1 MRYKI
6 TIEYDGSKL
15 LGWQKQADGPT
26 AQDFLEK
33 ALCTLIPQKQSEDK
47 LQISNTSNPDNVFSE
62 KGEVL
67 SSERRSGVYSGVHEH
82 SSTEKGLQIST
93 KNIIHGAGRTDAG
106 VHALGQVAHFDT
118 NKITDSFHLREGLNA
133 ILKLQNAPVSVL
145 EVEAVSDDFHAR
157 FSAIGRGYIY
167 RILNRRAPTA
177 IDKDR
182 VWWVPVPLDI
192 NKMQEAANHLLG
204 HHDFTSFR
212 ASACQALSPLKTLD
226 KLEITKVG
234 EEIHF
239 CVEARSFLHHQVRNF
254 VGTLKMVGDGHLTPD
269 DVKRILEA
277 CDRNQAGVTA
287 PAHGLYLNR
296 VMY

>member
-33 ALCTLIPQKQSEDK
+33 AAST
-47 LQISNTSNPDNVFSE
+47 IS
-62 KGEVL
+62 GE
-67 SSERRSGVYSGVHEH
+67 
-82 SSTEKGLQIST
+82 
-93 KNIIHGAGRTDAG
+93 NIEVQGAGRTDAG
-106 VHALGQVAHFDT
+106 VHALGQVAHFDI
-118 NKITDSFHLREGLNA
+118 NKAIDSFHLREGLNA
-133 ILKLQNAPVSVL
+133 ILKLQNAPVTVL
-145 EVEAVSDDFHAR
+145 QAEEVNDEFHAR
-157 FSAIGRGYIY
+157 FSATGRGYIY

-177 IDKDR
+177 LDKDR
-182 VWWVPVPLDI
+182 VWWVPIPLDVK
-192 NKMQEAANHLLG
+192 KMQQAATYLLG

-212 ASACQALSPLKTLD
+212 ASACQALSPIKTLD
-226 KLEITKVG
+226 KLEITQHD

-254 VGTLKMVGDGHLTPD
+254 VGTLKMVGDEHFKPEDIQG
-269 DVKRILEA
+269 ILEA
-277 CDRNQAGVTA
+277 CDRSHAGVTA

>member
-26 AQDFLEK
+26 AQDFLEQ
-33 ALCTLIPQKQSEDK
+33 ALCAFTTPKQSENV
-47 LQISNTSNPDNVFSE
+47 LQISNNSLDNIFSE
-62 KGEVL
+62 EDEAF
-67 SSERRSGVYSGVHEH
+67 SSERRSGVYSNVHEH
-82 SSTEKGLQIST
+82 SSTEKKLQISN
-93 KNIIHGAGRTDAG
+93 KNIIQGAGRTDAG
-106 VHALGQVAHFDT
+106 VHALGQVAHFDLE
-118 NKITDSFHLREGLNA
+118 KPMDAFKLREALNA
-133 ILKLQNAPVSVL
+133 HLKLQNAPVTVL
-145 EVEAVSDDFHAR
+145 QAEEVSDEFHAR

-177 IDKDR
+177 LDKDR

-192 NKMQEAANHLLG
+192 NKMQQASQYLLG
-204 HHDFTSFR
+204 YHDFSSFR
-212 ASACQALSPLKTLD
+212 ASACQALSPIKTLD
-226 KLEITKVG
+226 KLEITQQG

-254 VGTLKMVGDGHLTPD
+254 VGTLKMVGDGHLQPH